1 LDVTKATKAKQLSFV
16 VENRVG
22 LLADVTAALASR
34 KINVTALVAYELD
47 NQGVFMM
54 LTDNNPAAKKVLAKY
69 GAKAVEED
77 VVLLELPDR
86 PGALQSAVEKVAE
99 AGIDILYVYATSG
112 KKTGTFCV
120 MQTEDNRK
128 AIKAVT
134 A

>member
-1 LDVTKATKAKQLSFV
+1 VTKATKAKQLSFV

-22 LLADVTAALASR
+22 LLADVTAALASK
-34 KINVTALVAYELD
+34 KINMTALVAYELD
-47 NQGVFMM
+47 KQGVFMM
-54 LTDNNPAAKKVLAKY
+54 LTDNNAAAKKVLAKY

-86 PGALQSAVEKVAE
+86 PGALQSAVDKVAE

-120 MQTEDNRK
+120 MQTEDNKK